1 MLHDFRPPH
10 PKKYAGDDWKQ
21 AWKNRLEET
30 SKPWTKKWLEHQV
43 YDDYWKQ
50 GSICED
56 WDKIQIPILA
66 IGGWHDMYS
75 NAVFRMVEKLPNCR
89 GIIGPWSHNWPDE
102 AVPGPQVCNKIF
114 QIQFLGHFHFS
125 RKMVITTNCAPK
137 NIQDAGA
144 QYECECSQS

>member
-56 WDKIQIPILA
+56 WDKIKIPILA

-75 NAVFRMVEKLPNCR
+75 NAVFRMVENLPNCR

-102 AVPGPQVCNKIF
+102 AVPGPQVCDTCNN
-114 QIQFLGHFHFS
+114 L
-125 RKMVITTNCAPK
+125 
-137 NIQDAGA
+137 DAT
-144 QYECECSQS
+144 